1 MYEAKLEFSE
11 GLGGGGGGGGV
22 IQQIPSNNNKVYFC
36 GGYGYFLEPH
46 ISKKQ
51 DARCTALK
59 QIIFFKKG
67 GKWDL

>member
-1 MYEAKLEFSE
+1 MVVVVGE
-11 GLGGGGGGGGV
+11 GSYSK
-22 IQQIPSNNNKVYFC
+22 PFR

-46 ISKKQ
+46 ISKKWG
-51 DARCTALK
+51 ARCAALK